1 MQETWVWSLA
11 GEDPLEKEMVKITW
25 TEESGGPQSMRLQRV
40 GHDWA
45 TLSLTLKKILCQGR
59 ILDSRIKEYINIP
72 SLSIFPFIY
81 SSTSLFLSIHSLS
94 LRPSVFQA
102 KPVLHL
108 LFYFPSR
115 WQPVTTFNFLLPTNT
130 GQIIQKI
137 NAEWRE
143 WGRGEGICLSNTDK

>member
-1 MQETWVWSLA
+1 M
-11 GEDPLEKEMVKITW
+11 
-25 TEESGGPQSMRLQRV
+25 TEQL
-40 GHDWA
+40 
-45 TLSLTLKKILCQGR
+45 TLSLTLKKILCQGS

-81 SSTSLFLSIHSLS
+81 SSSSLFLSIHSFA

-115 WQPVTTFNFLLPTNT
+115 WQPVTTFNYLLPTNT
-130 GQIIQKI
+130 GQTIQKI
-137 NAEWRE
+137 NAE
-143 WGRGEGICLSNTDK
+143 